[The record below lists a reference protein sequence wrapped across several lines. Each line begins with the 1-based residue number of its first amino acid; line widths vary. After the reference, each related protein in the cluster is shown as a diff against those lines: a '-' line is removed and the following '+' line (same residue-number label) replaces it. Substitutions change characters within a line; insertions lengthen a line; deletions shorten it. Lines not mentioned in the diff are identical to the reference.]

1 MAKDQ
6 SDFRALLHR
15 YQQGDCTRAEQQ
27 RVEQWYSDLGAA
39 RSMPLTDQEKTAL
52 VATVWERITSQT
64 KAAGPTVAPVR
75 QSHPLELAPEPRLG
89 RWLAWTVAGG
99 RWAAMALLTLAA
111 GAVGTYTYRHGEMPQ
126 LTTLWQPENG
136 PVANM
141 ANWLVYAN
149 NSAYEARV
157 ALPDGSAVTLA
168 PTSTLK
174 YPRTFGGTPRA
185 VYLTGEA
192 FFDVFHDANHPFLV
206 YTDQVVTTVLGTRFR
221 VRTVDGQAQVQVQ
234 SGAVRVAPRN
244 AQAGSLDVVVRPN
257 QQAVYSATH
266 RRFRR
271 ELVAQPALL
280 APQSFVFNDR
290 PAAEVLTTLANA
302 YGIAIEYDAM
312 ALRGC
317 TLTLNLSR
325 GPLFDKLNTVCEVLG
340 ARYEKTDGHIL
351 FHSQPCQVE

>member
-6 SDFRALLHR
+6 PDFRALLHR

-27 RVEQWYSDLGAA
+27 RVEQWYNGLGAA
-39 RSMPLTDQEKTAL
+39 RNLPLTDSEKEAL

-64 KAAGPTVAPVR
+64 KATGPAAAPVR
-75 QSHPLELAPEPRLG
+75 RPRSLGLAAESGPG
-89 RWLAWTVAGG
+89 RWPAWAVVGG
-99 RWAAMALLTLAA
+99 RWAAMALLALAA
-111 GAVGTYTYRHGEMPQ
+111 GAVGTYTYRHGEIPQ
-126 LTTLWQPENG
+126 LTTLWQPEDG
-136 PVANM
+136 PVAGM

-149 NSAYEARV
+149 TSAYEARV

-168 PTSTLK
+168 PASTLK
-174 YPRTFGGTPRA
+174 YPRTFGGTPRT

-221 VRTVDGQAQVQVQ
+221 VRTAARQAQVRVL
-234 SGAVRVAPRN
+234 SGAVRVESRN
-244 AQAGSLDVVVRPN
+244 AQAGDSGVVLRPN

-266 RRFRR
+266 RQFRR
-271 ELVAQPALL
+271 ELVAQPTLL

-290 PAAEVLTTLANA
+290 PVAEVLTALASA
-302 YGIAIEYDAM
+302 YGVVIEYDAA

-325 GPLFDKLNTVCEVLG
+325 EPLFDKLNTVCEALG
-340 ARYEKTDGHIL
+340 ARYEKTDGRIL
-351 FHSQPCQVE
+351 FYGQPCQSE